1 MHLEAV
7 IASTSTASSSTFVP
21 RYLYELE
28 RAIANTNARLGC
40 CITVS
45 TCCDWGAHLRG
56 HWQAV
61 NHAQVGS
68 VAAGRETLLS
78 STLENMLTQLVSIN
92 ESLGRLE
99 DAHVQLSAFT
109 SHDQPVQAQLSRLST
124 AAEPLIPPPVTA
136 TTLAGCLLNWYT
148 NHICQTVKGKKEQNK
163 RAEAKAAVNIMMI
176 LYQKPIAIPQEPS
189 RCDVADAATY
199 QTWKDSI
206 WTLAVAMDSAVSER
220 LHAFDKKKPTRKAA
234 SLRKR
239 WKLLKTAHPEAVG
252 SFIAQFLRMKA
263 NGQIIDACTPAT
275 HLWDASDMS

>member
-1 MHLEAV
+1 
-7 IASTSTASSSTFVP
+7 
-21 RYLYELE
+21 
-28 RAIANTNARLGC
+28 
-40 CITVS
+40 
-45 TCCDWGAHLRG
+45 
-56 HWQAV
+56 
-61 NHAQVGS
+61 
-68 VAAGRETLLS
+68 
-78 STLENMLTQLVSIN
+78 MLTQLASIN
-92 ESLGRLE
+92 ERLGRLE
-99 DAHVQLSAFT
+99 DDHVKLSAFT

-124 AAEPLIPPPVTA
+124 AAEPLIPPPATA

-148 NHICQTVKGKKEQNK
+148 NHIWQTVKGKKEQNK

-206 WTLAVAMDSAVSER
+206 WTLAVAMDSAVNER

-252 SFIAQFLRMKA
+252 SLIAQFLRMKA
-263 NGQIIDACTPAT
+263 NG
-275 HLWDASDMS
+275 